1 MDELYLY
8 SLVNK
13 ELAEINKKVQ
23 FNNVDEAYDAIEDKV
38 ATIADEF
45 VNLISAVRRLY
56 AGISDDEDM
65 ASINEKNGQVYM
77 SALHVAAKA
86 IRTAAMARKAT
97 ITNLQLEEKE
107 V

>member
-77 SALHVAAKA
+77 SALNVAKKA
-86 IRTAAMARKAT
+86 IQTAAMARKAT
-97 ITNLQLEEKE
+97 ITNYQL
-107 V
+107 